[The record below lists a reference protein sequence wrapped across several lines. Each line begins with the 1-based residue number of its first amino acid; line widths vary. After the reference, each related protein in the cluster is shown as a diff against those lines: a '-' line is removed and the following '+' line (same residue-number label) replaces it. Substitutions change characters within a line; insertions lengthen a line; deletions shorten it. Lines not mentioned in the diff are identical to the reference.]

1 VTRIEVSSDQI
12 CKCYRMLLK
21 TPVAVVFLE
30 TAVTLPESDSAS
42 LAVMCIAGIG
52 LVVLFFSWLLSVFR
66 SKYHG
71 YPYRYVSLAASVIV
85 LLCIAIHLQQHHR
98 LF

>member
-1 VTRIEVSSDQI
+1 
-12 CKCYRMLLK
+12 MLLK
-21 TPVAVVFLE
+21 TPVAVVFLG
-30 TAVTLPESDSAS
+30 TAVTLPKSYSAS

-71 YPYRYVSLAASVIV
+71 YPYRYVFFAASVLV
-85 LLCIAIHLQQHHR
+85 FLGIATQLQHRR
-98 LF
+98 LFLKEVGKHVGGLKD